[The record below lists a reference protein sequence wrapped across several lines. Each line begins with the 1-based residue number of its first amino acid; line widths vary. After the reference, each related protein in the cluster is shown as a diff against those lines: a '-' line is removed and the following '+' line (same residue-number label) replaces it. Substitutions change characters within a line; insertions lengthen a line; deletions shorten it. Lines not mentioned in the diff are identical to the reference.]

1 MKAVIPVIII
11 SLAIFILASSAATV
25 SITHVN
31 SQVKSGALTYIYFET
46 VSGPSSSTPST
57 NTALTP
63 PGNSGSYQVSRGS
76 SAYLWSPQ
84 FTSVTQISSGT
95 WVLDLWADGR
105 TSGSMWVSIYVT
117 NSAGTVQSTIVSNAL
132 TPTIET
138 SVTQVAMTFSGN
150 SLTVPAG
157 GYLNVVLFAP
167 TGSGHPTY
175 FTIYWG
181 VGQFTNFQAPY
192 RVLS

>member
-1 MKAVIPVIII
+1 
-11 SLAIFILASSAATV
+11 
-25 SITHVN
+25 
-31 SQVKSGALTYIYFET
+31 
-46 VSGPSSSTPST
+46 
-57 NTALTP
+57 
-63 PGNSGSYQVSRGS
+63 
-76 SAYLWSPQ
+76 
-84 FTSVTQISSGT
+84 
-95 WVLDLWADGR
+95 
-105 TSGSMWVSIYVT
+105 MWVSIYVT

-181 VGQFTNFQAPY
+181 VGQFTNFQVPY